1 MYKRQNPVQSK
12 QEFGP
17 ALRPRIS
24 PASSELET
32 LSSTRLPPSP
42 RAPLSDMYPEESRG
56 SGGVAAVDFL
66 EGTYDY
72 ATPTPAPTPLYSH
85 STTGYF
91 SAPLDAQGPPSDGSL
106 HSLGSGPTSPL
117 VFVPTSPRLSP
128 FMHAPSHHYLET
140 ASTPAYRSSHQPAS
154 REDQCDTRDEA
165 CSVGELGAGVGVGVG
180 VGVGAG
186 ATAGGFEMPKE
197 TRFCAVCSDYASGYH
212 YGVWSCEGCKA
223 FFKRSIQGHNDY
235 MCPATNQCTIDRNR
249 RKSCQACRLRKC
261 YEVGMMKGG
270 VRKDRG
276 RVLQRDKR
284 QTGVSDREK
293 TGKGLEHKAAPH
305 HDKRRRSS
313 ALGGARSSVTSL
325 PSDQVLLL
333 LQGAEP
339 PILCSRQKMSRPYTE
354 VTMMTLLTSMADKE
368 LVHMIAWA
376 KKLPGFLQL
385 SLHDQVLLLESSWL
399 EVLMIGLIWR
409 SIHCPGKL
417 IFAQDLILDRNEGDC
432 VEGMAEI
439 FDMLLAT
446 SSRFRMLKLKPEE
459 FVCLK
464 AIILLNSGA
473 FSFCTGTMEPLHDSA
488 AVQNVLDTITDAL
501 IHHISQSGYSA
512 QQQARRQAQL
522 LLLLSHIR
530 HMSNKG
536 MEHLYSMKCKNKVPL
551 YDLLLEMLDAHR
563 HHPVKPSQ
571 PSSPDDKAPPSTS
584 GVCLGGSSPAGS
596 GPRDGSETLIRTPS
610 APSVLQYGGSRSD
623 CTQVL

>member
-1 MYKRQNPVQSK
+1 MLLRQSPVQST
-12 QEFGP
+12 QLFGP
-17 ALRPRIS
+17 VLRSRIC

-32 LSSTRLPPSP
+32 LSPPRLSSSP
-42 RAPLSDMYPEESRG
+42 RDPLSGMYPEESRG

-66 EGTYDY
+66 EGTFDY
-72 ATPTPAPTPLYSH
+72 AAPTPAPTPLYSQ

-91 SAPLDAQGPPSDGSL
+91 SAPLDTHGPPSDGSL
-106 HSLGSGPTSPL
+106 QSLGSGPTSPL
-117 VFVPTSPRLSP
+117 VFVPSSPRLSP

-140 ASTPAYRSSHQPAS
+140 ASTPVYRSNLQPAS
-154 REDQCDTRDEA
+154 REDQSDTRDEV
-165 CSVGELGAGVGVGVG
+165 CGVRELGGGSG
-180 VGVGAG
+180 
-186 ATAGGFEMPKE
+186 AGGFEMAKE

-276 RVLQRDKR
+276 RILRRDKR
-284 QTGVSDREK
+284 RTGVGDKVS
-293 TGKGLEHKAAPH
+293 KGQEHKTVLH
-305 HDKRRRSS
+305 QEGKKRSS
-313 ALGGARSSVTSL
+313 AGGGGGGGRGGGGRSSVTSM
-325 PSDQVLLL
+325 PPEQVLLL

-339 PILCSRQKMSRPYTE
+339 PILCSRQKLSRPYTE

-417 IFAQDLILDRNEGDC
+417 IFAQDLILDRSEGDC
-432 VEGMAEI
+432 VEGMTEI

-446 SSRFRMLKLKPEE
+446 ASRFRMLKLKPEE

-473 FSFCTGTMEPLHDSA
+473 FSFCTGTMEPLHDSV
-488 AVQNVLDTITDAL
+488 AVQNMLDTITDAL

-563 HHPVKPSQ
+563 LHRPGKPAQSSSQ
-571 PSSPDDKAPPSTS
+571 ADRDPPSAS
-584 GVCLGGSSPAGS
+584 CIGGGGGSFSIGFGS
-596 GPRDGSETLIRTPS
+596 GPGGSLESPSRAPS

-623 CTQVL
+623 CSHSL